1 MGDRAA
7 AASGSDDKPV
17 IDVTA
22 ALGEA
27 GHEVADLGYEGIPD
41 DGAVLKDAG
50 SADPIVDVDTAL
62 DVIVEQSP
70 SD

>member
-1 MGDRAA
+1 MTDEKAAKEDRI
-7 AASGSDDKPV
+7 PR

-27 GHEVADLGYEGIPD
+27 GHEVEDLGYEGIPD
-41 DGAVLKDAG
+41 DGPLVGPPPHPEHDADEA
-50 SADPIVDVDTAL
+50 SEIAL
-62 DVIVEQSP
+62 VEFP

>member
-1 MGDRAA
+1 VGDRATT
-7 AASGSDDKPV
+7 ASGSDDKPV

-41 DGAVLKDAG
+41 DGAVLQDAG
-50 SADPIVDVDTAL
+50 APELHRDVDDAL
-62 DVIVEQSP
+62 DVIVEQAP

>member
-1 MGDRAA
+1 VGDREAHE
-7 AASGSDDKPV
+7 KPV
-17 IDVTA
+17 VDVSG

-41 DGAVLKDAG
+41 EGAVLKDAG
-50 SADPIVDVDTAL
+50 AADPTVDVNDAL